1 MLYFIN
7 MPSYMF
13 NTFRYNLVEV
23 NWFIESH
30 KALKGTT
37 QEKKGLSHI
46 TRSTGVT
53 LCAAEEISVDTLR

>member
-1 MLYFIN
+1 
-7 MPSYMF
+7 MF

-23 NWFIESH
+23 NQCIESH

-37 QEKKGLSHI
+37 QGKYGLGNI

-53 LCAAEEISVDTLR
+53 LCAA

>member
-1 MLYFIN
+1 
-7 MPSYMF
+7 MF

-23 NWFIESH
+23 NRCIESH

-37 QEKKGLSHI
+37 QGKQRLDNT

-53 LCAAEEISVDTLR
+53 LCAAEEISVNTV